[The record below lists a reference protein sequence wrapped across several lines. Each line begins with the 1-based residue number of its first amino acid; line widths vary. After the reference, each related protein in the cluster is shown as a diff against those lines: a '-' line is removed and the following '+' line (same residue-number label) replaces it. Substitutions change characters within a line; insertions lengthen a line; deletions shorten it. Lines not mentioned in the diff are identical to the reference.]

1 MSESKHRKK
10 LLLKKKLAD
19 DIESSKL
26 IQNYNVQN
34 VRSNIKRLTA
44 LSKFKKNPASQSQTI
59 TQESFAKKEEIVAPD
74 ESLPMLE
81 DPLLAEVSGPQLRLN
96 KSNMSFVEMTGNMS
110 KDSIVVTNNGST
122 AIYYKWKK
130 LEPPALFPSTLLDKE
145 ERFFCHSVSQNSQA
159 R

>member
-34 VRSNIKRLTA
+34 VRSNIKRLTV
-44 LSKFKKNPASQSQTI
+44 LSKFKKSPQSQSQTI
-59 TQESFAKKEEIVAPD
+59 TQESFAKKEEIPVP
-74 ESLPMLE
+74 EEGSMPMLE

-96 KSNMSFVEMTGNMS
+96 KSHMSFIEKTGNMS
-110 KDSIVVTNNGST
+110 RDSIVVTNNGST
-122 AIYYKWKK
+122 AIYYKWKR
-130 LEPPALFPSTLLDKE
+130 LEPEPLFQPTLLDKE
-145 ERFFCHSVSQNSQA
+145 ERFFCHSVI
-159 R
+159 